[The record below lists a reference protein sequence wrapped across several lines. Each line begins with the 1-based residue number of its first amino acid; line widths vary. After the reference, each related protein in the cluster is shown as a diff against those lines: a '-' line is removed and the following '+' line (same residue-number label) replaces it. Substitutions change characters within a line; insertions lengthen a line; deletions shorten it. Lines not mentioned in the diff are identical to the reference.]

1 MPDIHLL
8 ANRTSLTRL
17 RIAEHVVATASDG
30 DDAAADARAR
40 AARLTRVLDV
50 ELDIINAVDLRVNA
64 RPVVPAPV
72 TLQDLVRSGRRRI
85 ERERVGAARDRHT
98 RLVTLNAQLKQAL
111 DP

>member
-1 MPDIHLL
+1 MPATHTL

-17 RIAEHVVATASDG
+17 RIAEHVVASAPDG
-30 DDAAADARAR
+30 DDAVGDALTR
-40 AARLTRVLDV
+40 AAGLTRVLEI
-50 ELDIINAVDLRVNA
+50 ELAVIDAVDLRANA

-98 RLVTLNAQLKQAL
+98 KLATLNDQLKQAL
-111 DP
+111 EA